1 MILDRSYS
9 EKFAKSGDLQSP
21 DHKNTYEFVVA
32 ILTILSSSTSS
43 FVHIYILDN
52 KASAHYRCSQ
62 IVIEF
67 QHISAPIPENILGR
81 NNIKLTK
88 NSHNSIIYPKVK

>member
-52 KASAHYRCSQ
+52 KASAHYIRTRS
-62 IVIEF
+62 
-67 QHISAPIPENILGR
+67 SYYSPLLDNGL
-81 NNIKLTK
+81 LD
-88 NSHNSIIYPKVK
+88 